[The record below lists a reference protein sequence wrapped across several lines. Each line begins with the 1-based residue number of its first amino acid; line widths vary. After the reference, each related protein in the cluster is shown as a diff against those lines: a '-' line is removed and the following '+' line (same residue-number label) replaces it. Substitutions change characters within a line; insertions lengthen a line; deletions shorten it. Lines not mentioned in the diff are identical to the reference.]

1 MASRREQAPEQA
13 VPNPAPESNPHT
25 GWLTRQ
31 ELARSLEIS
40 LISVRRRQT
49 SGQLT
54 GELVDGQWRFSPEEV
69 EAFADALE
77 GEREPRSA
85 TAAAVDTGGG
95 EARALFGA
103 AVSLSRQAEAHN
115 ERLLALIEG
124 PASRLLAQTTAET
137 GELRK
142 RIAELEQK
150 HTALLEAAQ
159 ASLDR
164 AHERQLREQE
174 QQAKLAMRIE
184 ALEALKQWAPV
195 LAGRILGN
203 RGDKPT
209 ANQVLTEALLSSL
222 SRDQLMN
229 LFQSGILSDAQCAT
243 LASIVQNVAAQHTT
257 QQAASVQENKQPHDQ
272 RESDDKPRS
281 GEGGPP

>member
-13 VPNPAPESNPHT
+13 IPTPSRESSPHA

-31 ELARSLEIS
+31 EVARSLEIS
-40 LISVRRRQT
+40 LISVRRRQAA
-49 SGQLT
+49 GQLT
-54 GELVDGQWRFSPEEV
+54 GELVDGQWRFSPEAV
-69 EAFADALE
+69 EALADALE
-77 GEREPRSA
+77 IEREPKP
-85 TAAAVDTGGG
+85 TAAAAADAGG

-103 AVSLSRQAEAHN
+103 AVSLARQAEAHN
-115 ERLLALIEG
+115 ERLLALIEA

-150 HTALLEAAQ
+150 HTALLEAAE

-164 AHERQLREQE
+164 GHERQLQEQE
-174 QQAKLAMRIE
+174 QQAKLALRFE

-203 RGDKPT
+203 RGDKDR
-209 ANQVLTEALLSSL
+209 ANQVLTEP
-222 SRDQLMN
+222 
-229 LFQSGILSDAQCAT
+229 CC
-243 LASIVQNVAAQHTT
+243 
-257 QQAASVQENKQPHDQ
+257 
-272 RESDDKPRS
+272 
-281 GEGGPP
+281 PPSPAIK

>member
-13 VPNPAPESNPHT
+13 VPIPPPEPDPHAR
-25 GWLTRQ
+25 WLTRQ
-31 ELARSLEIS
+31 DVARTLEIS
-40 LISVRRRQT
+40 LISVRRRQAA
-49 SGQLT
+49 GQLT

-69 EAFADALE
+69 DALAESLEANREPKSASAAAADA
-77 GEREPRSA
+77 
-85 TAAAVDTGGG
+85 GG

-103 AVSLSRQAEAHN
+103 AVSLARQAEAHN
-115 ERLLALIEG
+115 ERLLALIEA
-124 PASRLLAQTTAET
+124 PASRLLEQTTAET

-142 RIAELEQK
+142 RVSELEQK
-150 HTALLEAAQ
+150 HTALLEASQ

-164 AHERQLREQE
+164 THERQLQEQE
-174 QQAKLAMRIE
+174 QQAKLALRFE

-203 RGDKPT
+203 RGDKET

-243 LASIVQNVAAQHTT
+243 LASIVQNVAAQHAPK
-257 QQAASVQENKQPHDQ
+257 QAASAKEDKQPPGQ
-272 RESDDKPRS
+272 QASDETPQS
-281 GEGGPP
+281 GEGGTT